1 MNISVIIPAFN
12 ESKRLPLYLTRLID
26 YSNQNQNISEIIIVD
41 DGSTDNTSE
50 AASGYS
56 SKFNNLR
63 IIKLKENRGK
73 GYAVKTGMLEAK
85 GDICVFLDADGS
97 VPPEEIGKNEHY
109 FIAEGYD
116 ILIGSR
122 VLWDKDQDLKFRW
135 HRKVIGV
142 VFNFFVQAMLF
153 KKISD
158 TQCGFK
164 MFKRETIEPLF
175 SRLYLEGFGFDI
187 ELLYLADKMGYKI
200 KETAVS
206 WHHVTGSKV
215 NIFTD
220 SIKMFFNILQV
231 RNWHC
236 TPINPFSKYLGPDEH
251 RYMYEME
258 SYHWWFVSRRS
269 FILSLIRSINKP
281 SAAILD
287 IGCGT
292 GMNIQEFKNVGRA
305 YGFDISKDAVRFCH
319 KRGMLNVVQASAADI
334 CFGDRVFDI
343 VTLLDVMEH
352 LPYQKAA
359 LEEINRVLK
368 DDGKL
373 IVTVPAFKILWSQ
386 HDEALCHFRRYEKK
400 ELEKELIGSGYK
412 IERIGYYFFS
422 SFLAVALIRLIRRLR
437 VSKNSCHSDTTT
449 APPKLINRLLI
460 GLFNLE
466 RKLSFIIKM
475 PFGTTLYAIAGKKE
489 QL

>member
-26 YSNQNQNISEIIIVD
+26 YSKQNKKISEIIIVD
-41 DGSTDNTSE
+41 DGSSDNTSAE
-50 AASGYS
+50 ASLYA

-63 IIKLKENRGK
+63 IIKLKKNRGK
-73 GYAVKTGMLEAK
+73 GYAVKAGMLESK

-97 VPPEEIGKNEHY
+97 VPPEEIGRNEHY
-109 FIAEGYD
+109 LTEEGYD

-122 VLWDKDQDLKFRW
+122 VLKEKGQSLKFRW

-142 VFNFFVQAMLF
+142 VFNFLVQAILF

-164 MFKRETIEPLF
+164 MFKKETIEPLF
-175 SRLYLEGFGFDI
+175 SRVYLEGFGFDI
-187 ELLYLADKMGYKI
+187 ELLYLAYKMGYKI
-200 KETAVS
+200 KETAIS
-206 WHHVTGSKV
+206 WHHVRGSKV
-215 NIFTD
+215 NILTD

-258 SYHWWFVSRRS
+258 SEHWWFVSRRD
-269 FILSLIRSINKP
+269 FILSLIRFINKSYP
-281 SAAILD
+281 VILD

-292 GMNIQEFKNVGRA
+292 GLNLSEFKNVGRA
-305 YGFDISKDAVRFCH
+305 YGFDISKDAVGFCH
-319 KRGMLNVVQASAADI
+319 KRGTLNVVQASASDI
-334 CFGDRVFDI
+334 CFGEKVFDI

-359 LEEINRVLK
+359 FEEVRRVLK
-368 DDGKL
+368 DNGKL
-373 IVTVPAFKILWSQ
+373 IITVPAFKILWSQ
-386 HDEALCHFRRYEKK
+386 HDEALCHFRRYERS
-400 ELEKELIGSGYK
+400 ELIKELIESGYR
-412 IERIGYYFFS
+412 IEKIGYFFFS
-422 SFLAVALIRLIRRLR
+422 SFLAVALIRIIRKLR

-449 APPKLINRLLI
+449 APPKLINRFLI
-460 GLFNLE
+460 YLFRIE
-466 RKLSFIIKM
+466 RRISFKINM
-475 PFGTTLYAIAGKKE
+475 PFGTTLYAVASKKE
-489 QL
+489 LP